1 MKIIIISPLDN
12 HHKYIIS
19 EIYKKHKNIIVAKD
33 SKRIKAKFD
42 TRYKNEY
49 LQNNFENKIW
59 FKKNFVFPKDI
70 KVLKLFDI
78 NNKININKI
87 VKLKP
92 FLIIT
97 SGAIKLNN
105 NFINEF
111 KKTKIVNLH
120 GGDPEFYR
128 GLDSLFW
135 AIYHNEYHNLKV
147 AIHYVDKKKNKVNI
161 IEKQKNKIIKKM
173 SHYQLRK
180 SNVELTIKLLLRF
193 LKKILNKKKILT
205 IRNKKGKYYSFMPSV
220 LKDIVEKKFNN
231 FTKNL

>member
-1 MKIIIISPLDN
+1 LDN

-147 AIHYVDKKKNKVNI
+147 AIHYVDKKLDTGKI
-161 IEKQKNKIIKKM
+161 IEKQKIKIIKNM
-173 SHYQLRK
+173 RLYQLRK

-205 IRNKKGKYYSFMPSV
+205 KRNKKGKYYSFMPSV